1 LIAYSSRV
9 SVLEQR
15 VEGID
20 FASLISRLGRL
31 CASSVGHIEGCFEA
45 CCDCCQSPLSYSKY
59 KEHDLT
65 TRDMVRDGAV
75 VVFGEQLQEFED
87 GDEGF
92 ELLIVDI
99 IKTLLRLPQILL

>member
-1 LIAYSSRV
+1 
-9 SVLEQR
+9 
-15 VEGID
+15 
-20 FASLISRLGRL
+20 
-31 CASSVGHIEGCFEA
+31 
-45 CCDCCQSPLSYSKY
+45 
-59 KEHDLT
+59 
-65 TRDMVRDGAV
+65 MVRDGAV